1 MKKTEKRQ
9 ERAPAPKKAPAG
21 SAFASP
27 RKVPHKPAKREETP
41 TQVLAVEPDPGRQ
54 AEAFEQAM
62 QLFHARDY
70 AGARAAFEKAAAGP
84 VPAMSHTAR
93 LHAKMCVQRLSQ
105 AQPKIETA
113 EDRYNY
119 AVGLINQRRL
129 ADAEEHLYKAL
140 ETHPHAD
147 HLHYALALT
156 RGLQG
161 DLEGAHRHMKRAIDL
176 QPRNR
181 TLARNDPDFA
191 ELIQRGWLREMLRP

>member
-1 MKKTEKRQ
+1 LPV
-9 ERAPAPKKAPAG
+9 A
-21 SAFASP
+21 
-27 RKVPHKPAKREETP
+27 
-41 TQVLAVEPDPGRQ
+41 PDPGQ
-54 AEAFEQAM
+54 QVKAFEQAM
-62 QLFHARDY
+62 RLFHAGDY
-70 AGARAAFEKAAAGP
+70 AGAIEAFEKAAAGP

-105 AQPKIETA
+105 AQPKLETA

-140 ETHPHAD
+140 ETHPQAD

-161 DLEGAHRHMKRAIDL
+161 DFEGARRYMKRAIDL

-191 ELIQRGWLREMLRP
+191 EMIQRGWLRELLHP